1 MAQVTP
7 PIAPANASLPGLVT
21 PGRPEQSRNIGVRT
35 PSTDDVSQLDEDL
48 EAEAQEQRR
57 DAEVNRVQRQM
68 RSRASERGIN
78 LDILV

>member
-21 PGRPEQSRNIGVRT
+21 PGRPEQSKNVGVRT
-35 PSTDDVSQLDEDL
+35 PSMDDVSQLDEDL

-57 DAEVNRVQRQM
+57 DADVNRVQRQM

>member
-35 PSTDDVSQLDEDL
+35 PSTDDVSQLDEDI

-57 DAEVNRVQRQM
+57 DADVNRVQRQM
-68 RSRASERGIN
+68 RSRASERGNN

>member
-1 MAQVTP
+1 MAQVNP
-7 PIAPANASLPGLVT
+7 PIAPTNASLPGMVA
-21 PGRPEQSRNIGVRT
+21 PGRPEQSKNVGVRT

-57 DAEVNRVQRQM
+57 DADVNRVQRQM
-68 RSRASERGIN
+68 RTGASERGNN

>member
-7 PIAPANASLPGLVT
+7 PIAPTNASLPGLVT
-21 PGRPEQSRNIGVRT
+21 PGRPEQSKNVGVRT
-35 PSTDDVSQLDEDL
+35 PSMDDVSQLDEDL

>member
-21 PGRPEQSRNIGVRT
+21 PGRPEQSRNVGVRT

-57 DAEVNRVQRQM
+57 DADVNRVQRQM
-68 RSRASERGIN
+68 RSSASERGNN

>member
-7 PIAPANASLPGLVT
+7 PIAPTNASLPGLVT
-21 PGRPEQSRNIGVRT
+21 PGRPEQSKNVGVRT
-35 PSTDDVSQLDEDL
+35 PSMDDVSQLDEDL

-57 DAEVNRVQRQM
+57 DADVKRVQRQM
-68 RSRASERGIN
+68 RSRESERGNN

>member
-7 PIAPANASLPGLVT
+7 PIAPTNASLPGLVT
-21 PGRPEQSRNIGVRT
+21 PGRPEQSKNVGVRT
-35 PSTDDVSQLDEDL
+35 PSMDDVSQLGEDL

-57 DAEVNRVQRQM
+57 DADVNRVQRQM
-68 RSRASERGIN
+68 RSRASERGNN

>member
-21 PGRPEQSRNIGVRT
+21 PGRPEQSRNVGVRT
-35 PSTDDVSQLDEDL
+35 PSMDDVSQLDEDL

-57 DAEVNRVQRQM
+57 DADVNRVQRQM
-68 RSRASERGIN
+68 RSRASERGNN

>member
-21 PGRPEQSRNIGVRT
+21 PGRPEQSRNVGVRT
-35 PSTDDVSQLDEDL
+35 PSMDDVSQLDEDL

-57 DAEVNRVQRQM
+57 DADVNRVQRQM
-68 RSRASERGIN
+68 RSRESERGNN

>member
-7 PIAPANASLPGLVT
+7 PMAPTNASLPGLVT
-21 PGRPEQSRNIGVRT
+21 PGSTEQTKNIGVRT
-35 PSTDDVSQLDEDL
+35 PSTDDVSQPDEDL

-57 DAEVNRVQRQM
+57 DADVNRVQRQI
-68 RSRASERGIN
+68 RTTKSERGNN

>member
-21 PGRPEQSRNIGVRT
+21 PGRPEQSRNVGVRT

-57 DAEVNRVQRQM
+57 DADVNRVQRQM
-68 RSRASERGIN
+68 RSRTSERGNN

>member
-21 PGRPEQSRNIGVRT
+21 PGRPEQSKNVGVRT
-35 PSTDDVSQLDEDL
+35 PSMDDVSQLDEDL

-57 DAEVNRVQRQM
+57 DADVNRVQRQM
-68 RSRASERGIN
+68 RSRESERGNN

>member
-21 PGRPEQSRNIGVRT
+21 PGRPEQSRNVGVRT
-35 PSTDDVSQLDEDL
+35 SSTDDVSQLDENL

-57 DAEVNRVQRQM
+57 DADVNRVQRQM
-68 RSRASERGIN
+68 KSRASERGNN

>member
-21 PGRPEQSRNIGVRT
+21 PGRPEQSKNVGVRT
-35 PSTDDVSQLDEDL
+35 PSMDDVSQLDEDL

-57 DAEVNRVQRQM
+57 DADVNRVQRQM
-68 RSRASERGIN
+68 RSSASERGNN

>member
-7 PIAPANASLPGLVT
+7 PIAPTNASLPGLVT
-21 PGRPEQSRNIGVRT
+21 LGRPEQSKNVGVRT
-35 PSTDDVSQLDEDL
+35 PSMDDVSQLDEDL

-57 DAEVNRVQRQM
+57 DADVNRVQRQM
-68 RSRASERGIN
+68 RSRTSERGNN

>member
-7 PIAPANASLPGLVT
+7 PIAPTNASLPGLVT
-21 PGRPEQSRNIGVRT
+21 PGRPEQSKNVGVRT
-35 PSTDDVSQLDEDL
+35 PSMDDVSQLDENL

-57 DAEVNRVQRQM
+57 DADVNRVQRQM
-68 RSRASERGIN
+68 RSRESERGNN

>member
-7 PIAPANASLPGLVT
+7 PIAPTNASLPGLVT
-21 PGRPEQSRNIGVRT
+21 PGRPEQSKNVGVRT
-35 PSTDDVSQLDEDL
+35 PSMDDVSQLDEDL

-57 DAEVNRVQRQM
+57 DADVNRVQRQM
-68 RSRASERGIN
+68 KSRASERGNN

>member
-21 PGRPEQSRNIGVRT
+21 PGRPEQSRNVGVRT

-57 DAEVNRVQRQM
+57 DADVNRVQRQM
-68 RSRASERGIN
+68 RSRASERGNN

>member
-7 PIAPANASLPGLVT
+7 PIAPANASLPGLGT
-21 PGRPEQSRNIGVRT
+21 PGRPEQSRNVGVRT
-35 PSTDDVSQLDEDL
+35 SSTDDVSQVDENL

-57 DAEVNRVQRQM
+57 DADVKRVQRQM
-68 RSRASERGIN
+68 RSRASERGNN

>member
-21 PGRPEQSRNIGVRT
+21 PGRPEQSKNVGVRT
-35 PSTDDVSQLDEDL
+35 PSMDDVSQLDEDL

-57 DAEVNRVQRQM
+57 DADVNRVQRQM
-68 RSRASERGIN
+68 RSRASERGNN

>member
-21 PGRPEQSRNIGVRT
+21 PGRPEQSKNVGVRT
-35 PSTDDVSQLDEDL
+35 PSMDDVSQLDEDL
-48 EAEAQEQRR
+48 EADAQEQRR
-57 DAEVNRVQRQM
+57 DADVNRVQRQM
-68 RSRASERGIN
+68 RSRASERGNN

>member
-21 PGRPEQSRNIGVRT
+21 PGRPEQSRNVGVRT
-35 PSTDDVSQLDEDL
+35 PSTDAVSQLDEDL

-57 DAEVNRVQRQM
+57 DADVNRVQRQM
-68 RSRASERGIN
+68 RSRASERGNN

>member
-21 PGRPEQSRNIGVRT
+21 PGRPEQSRNVGVRT
-35 PSTDDVSQLDEDL
+35 SSTDDVSQLDENL

-57 DAEVNRVQRQM
+57 DADVNRVQRQM
-68 RSRASERGIN
+68 RSRESERGNN